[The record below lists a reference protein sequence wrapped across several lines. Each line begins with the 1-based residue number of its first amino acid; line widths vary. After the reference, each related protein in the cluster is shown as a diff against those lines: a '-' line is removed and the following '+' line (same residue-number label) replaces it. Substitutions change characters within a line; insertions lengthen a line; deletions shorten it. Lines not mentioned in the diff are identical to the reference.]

1 MEQTEELLEK
11 IKANNS
17 QINKEVLKDIIAI
30 DGAIVQEESLN
41 YKEKIYKNMENKY
54 SVKLDEMKYYIFQE
68 KLDKKLDEYVESNKK
83 DINTNLG
90 LLKLFLIRIA
100 AIEDVN
106 GKEIEEIVKT
116 ISSEESYLKIKDLYE
131 NLDKQLLKSL

>member
-116 ISSEESYLKIKDLYE
+116 ISNEENYLKIKDLYE